1 MEEKYIPE
9 KQVPYYVI
17 DDEWVG
23 FDNPRSIREKVNLNV
38 LLMHICNS
46 CDKDEGFFVESY
58 KTLLIY
64 MVYQNNILMFDYR
77 LN

>member
-9 KQVPYYVI
+9 KRVPYYVI

-46 CDKDEGFFVESY
+46 CDKVEVYFVESY